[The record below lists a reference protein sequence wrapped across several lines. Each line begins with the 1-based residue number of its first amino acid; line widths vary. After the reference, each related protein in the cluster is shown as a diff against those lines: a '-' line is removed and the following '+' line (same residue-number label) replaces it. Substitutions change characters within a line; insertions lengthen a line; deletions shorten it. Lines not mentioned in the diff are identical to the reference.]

1 MRKLFFCLLFLLTAC
16 ASQTQVNGRVTD
28 TDFNAEDAARTRISL
43 GLTYLKNGNYTQ
55 AKFNLDKALEYAPG
69 MADAHYSLAYY
80 YQLVEENKHAEDAY
94 KQAMRLDKNNPDIV
108 NSYGAF
114 LCQQGRY
121 NDAKQYFQQ
130 ALDNQA
136 YIRSAETYENMAL
149 CAQNQHHLDDARQY
163 LQAALNHQPSRGKS
177 LLLLTEV
184 LVQQQNWAEA
194 KASLT
199 KLERLG
205 RVSPEMLLLGYKIEA
220 GQGNLQSAQG
230 YGNMLKELYPQHS
243 ATTQYQQLVS
253 TPVAPQRPASKPVL
267 AEPEPEPKVVTK
279 DVEVSEDVDAA
290 EDAQPQYHIVAEGEN
305 LYRISLKYNIK
316 MKTLMEWNQ
325 MQDPSSI
332 YVGMKLLVA
341 QP

>member
-1 MRKLFFCLLFLLTAC
+1 MRKLCFCLLFLLSAC
-16 ASQTQVNGRVTD
+16 ASQTQIDGRGPGAE
-28 TDFNAEDAARTRISL
+28 FNAEDAARTRISL
-43 GLTYLKNGNYTQ
+43 GLTYLKNGNFTQ
-55 AKFNLDKALEYAPG
+55 AKFNLDKALEYAPS

-80 YQLVEENKHAEDAY
+80 YQQVEENKHAEEAY
-94 KQAMRLDKNNPDIV
+94 RQAMRLDKNNPDIV

-177 LLLLTEV
+177 LLLLTDV
-184 LVQQQNWAEA
+184 LVQQQNWPDA
-194 KASLT
+194 KANLS

-205 RVSPEMLLLGYKIEA
+205 RVSPDMLLLGYKIES

-230 YGNMLKELYPQHS
+230 YGNMLKELYPQHPVT
-243 ATTQYQQLVS
+243 AQYLQLASVS
-253 TPVAPQRPASKPVL
+253 KQPVPAVEPPAVTPPAPKPRV
-267 AEPEPEPKVVTK
+267 E
-279 DVEVSEDVDAA
+279 DIEVSEDTS
-290 EDAQPQYHIVAEGEN
+290 PQYHVVAEGEN

-332 YVGMKLLVA
+332 YVGMKLRVA